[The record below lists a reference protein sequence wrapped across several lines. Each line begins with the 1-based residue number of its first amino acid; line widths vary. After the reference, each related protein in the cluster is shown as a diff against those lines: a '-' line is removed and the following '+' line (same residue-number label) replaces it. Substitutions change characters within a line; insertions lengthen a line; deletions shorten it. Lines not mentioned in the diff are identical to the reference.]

1 MKKSLWCVV
10 LLIILAG
17 SLLSQQFVPPQPFV
31 PPPNQNAALRYWMS
45 FADLVDRPTDEATNK
60 AIDDVLSGAAAWDE
74 QKLGPIVDANE
85 AAVRSLQRAT
95 KLSECNWGLEYDRG
109 FAMSLGHLPKA
120 RVIARLNALYGAR
133 QLAKGDAAGAVDTWL
148 AGLRF
153 AQHVGEGVSLI
164 GTLSARPAFT
174 ANLHLLARAVQERRI
189 NAELQT
195 KIRAQLQ
202 KLPADGLDWTSPVR
216 AEAWADEDSLR
227 YLANASNFA
236 QTYRDFFGG
245 APAAGVVA
253 PSPQD
258 IAAFHNLMAE
268 VVAAFQ
274 LPTAQTKD
282 RLLGIMAKAKELSAS
297 SQAVL
302 PNYQRTN
309 DARIQVAS
317 EKEALLQALK

>member
-1 MKKSLWCVV
+1 MKKSLVCGV

-17 SLLSQQFVPPQPFV
+17 SLVSQQFVPPQPFV
-31 PPPNQNAALRYWMS
+31 PPSNQNAALRYWMS

-164 GTLSARPAFT
+164 GTLSAPLPSQSTCICWLEPCRNVASMQNCRRKSGHSCRSCQPTVWIGQAQPVLKPGPMKTVSSILPMHRTLLRPIVTFSA
-174 ANLHLLARAVQERRI
+174 AR
-189 NAELQT
+189 
-195 KIRAQLQ
+195 
-202 KLPADGLDWTSPVR
+202 LPP
-216 AEAWADEDSLR
+216 
-227 YLANASNFA
+227 ASW
-236 QTYRDFFGG
+236 
-245 APAAGVVA
+245 P
-253 PSPQD
+253 PHQD
-258 IAAFHNLMAE
+258 IAAFHGLMTE
-268 VVAAFQ
+268 VIAAFQ
-274 LPTAQTKD
+274 LPAAQTKD

>member
-1 MKKSLWCVV
+1 MKKSLVCVV
-10 LLIILAG
+10 LLIGLAG
-17 SLLSQQFVPPQPFV
+17 SLVSQQFV

-74 QKLGPIVDANE
+74 QKLGSIVDANE

-133 QLAKGDAAGAVDTWL
+133 QLAKGDTAGAVDTWL

-202 KLPADGLDWTSPVR
+202 KLPSDGLDWTSPVR
-216 AEAWADEDSLR
+216 AEAWADEDSLK

-236 QTYRDFFGG
+236 QTYRDFFGR
-245 APAAGVVA
+245 APAAGVVGSLTA
-253 PSPQD
+253 GHCSLSQPDDRS
-258 IAAFHNLMAE
+258 HCC
-268 VVAAFQ
+268 
-274 LPTAQTKD
+274 LP
-282 RLLGIMAKAKELSAS
+282 AS
-297 SQAVL
+297 SSAD
-302 PNYQRTN
+302 QRPAAGN
-309 DARIQVAS
+309 HGESERAKCFQSGGAS
-317 EKEALLQALK
+317 ELPADE